1 MSKAP
6 KIYNYHGVTGEFI
19 GESIADADPL
29 EQGNW
34 LIPANAALDSAPS
47 ANKGCAVRRSEFGW
61 EQVEDNR
68 GPIYSTETGAQ
79 SQLEDFGP
87 LPDSFTK
94 KEPPSQN
101 HKWKNNAW
109 RIDKDAERASIAAEA
124 LKLRDHLQAEAS
136 ALILPLQDAVDLD
149 DARNTEVEALD
160 VWKRYRV
167 ALNRIERQA
176 GFPEVIIWPK
186 SPKNEE

>member
-47 ANKGCAVRRSEFGW
+47 ADKGCAVRRSEFGW

-109 RIDKDAERASIAAEA
+109 RIDKDAERISIANEA
-124 LKLRDHLQAEAS
+124 LALIDRLQAEAT
-136 ALILPLQDAVDLD
+136 IFIFPLQDAVDLD
-149 DARNTEVEALD
+149 VASGNELEMLVN
-160 VWKRYRV
+160 WKRYRI
-167 ALNRIERQA
+167 ALNRIESQA
-176 GFPEVIIWPK
+176 GFPEVINWPK
-186 SPKNEE
+186 SPKIEE